1 MPSNARGEIKNSN
14 LAVPLSPIP
23 SVLTHSF
30 STRRDVFFQRPPA
43 ACILLQDGIGFGGPF
58 EGLRVGVTLDEP
70 GLNGSLEFGHALE
83 DAAADL
89 LAGDFGKQPLN
100 QVDPG

>member
-1 MPSNARGEIKNSN
+1 MLLPLNSTEQSGLGVALPLGLLKKKPN
-14 LAVPLSPIP
+14 LVS

-58 EGLRVGVTLDEP
+58 EGLKGF
-70 GLNGSLEFGHALE
+70 GLVLRSTSQVSM
-83 DAAADL
+83 AD
-89 LAGDFGKQPLN
+89 
-100 QVDPG
+100 